1 MPLGGVAF
9 DGENK
14 MRRTACVM
22 LAMAVLLAAPMASA
36 KRFGG
41 GFSFGKQ
48 SGMVTKRAAPA
59 PTKPATPAQA
69 APATA
74 AGAKGAAA
82 ATTRPGWGGM
92 LGGLAAGLGLAWLA
106 SSLGLGEGFGVILLL
121 GLAAALLWFLFRG
134 MRRSVARP
142 AYAGGPSDAHERVQP
157 TTFAPPPSRPGS
169 LIGAALGGST
179 QPETWGIPADFD
191 VLGFERAAKQ
201 HFIDMQAAWD
211 AADVGAMGELMT
223 DDMLAQVTQQLQER
237 EAALGGQPNTTEVL
251 SLHARLLG
259 IEELPS
265 GYVASVE
272 FHGEVREEPGEP
284 ATSFREVWNIT
295 KPHQGGGWLVAG
307 VQALN

>member
-1 MPLGGVAF
+1 
-9 DGENK
+9 

-41 GFSFGKQ
+41 GLSFGKQ

-169 LIGAALGGST
+169 LIGAALGG
-179 QPETWGIPADFD
+179 
-191 VLGFERAAKQ
+191 R
-201 HFIDMQAAWD
+201 
-211 AADVGAMGELMT
+211 
-223 DDMLAQVTQQLQER
+223 
-237 EAALGGQPNTTEVL
+237 
-251 SLHARLLG
+251 
-259 IEELPS
+259 
-265 GYVASVE
+265 
-272 FHGEVREEPGEP
+272 
-284 ATSFREVWNIT
+284 
-295 KPHQGGGWLVAG
+295 
-307 VQALN
+307 